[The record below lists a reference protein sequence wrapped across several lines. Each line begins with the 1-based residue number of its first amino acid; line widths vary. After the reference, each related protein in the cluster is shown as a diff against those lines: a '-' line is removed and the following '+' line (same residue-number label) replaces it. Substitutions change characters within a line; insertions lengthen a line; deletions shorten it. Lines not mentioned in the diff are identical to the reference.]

1 MTLKQLTFAAAAAL
15 LTLGSLAPAHAA
27 VGGKPSEKVKKIL
40 AGELASDAHT
50 IKPTA
55 EQQANR
61 DKLEQIRLA
70 EVDLKDVTVPDCLDF
85 LRGEA
90 RKASI
95 LINFVYD
102 MPRGHEVETIPL
114 LKAQDINGLEFL
126 KLLKK
131 EAKAKY
137 RIDDNAVVVHPDVP
151 GIEKFFR
158 RQWMLSPLVVEL
170 AFDEYQAAV
179 SDATR
184 QDMSD
189 ALIAFFKSYG
199 VEFPEGSSL
208 SYNAQLSLLTVM
220 NTGDNMDTLNNA
232 LLKKGKDML
241 KKAKDNKKEEK
252 KRQRSRR

>member
-1 MTLKQLTFAAAAAL
+1 MTLKQLAFAAAAAL
-15 LTLGSLAPAHAA
+15 LALGSLAPAHAA
-27 VGGKPSEKVKKIL
+27 VGGKPSEKVKKKIL

-102 MPRGHEVETIPL
+102 MPRGHEVETIPV

-126 KLLKK
+126 ELLKK

-137 RIDDNAVVVHPDVP
+137 RIDDNAVVVHPDAP

-170 AFDEYQAAV
+170 ALDEYRATV
-179 SDATR
+179 CDATR

-189 ALIAFFKSYG
+189 ALIAFFNSYG

-208 SYNAQLSLLTVM
+208 SYNARLSLLTVS

-232 LLKKGKDML
+232 LLK
-241 KKAKDNKKEEK
+241 
-252 KRQRSRR
+252 